1 MTTKK
6 NPFDPAAMSD
16 AMKSQAQQIW
26 LAGLGAFS
34 KAQQDGAKAF
44 EKLVSDGISMQRKA
58 QSSAE
63 EKLAEATQHA
73 SAVAK
78 HLNEGARGQIDRL
91 EVLFEE
97 RVAKAMHR
105 MGMPSLKD
113 FQDLTTR
120 VAALEKAQSGVKPA
134 RDTARKPAS
143 KKAPTVKSNR
153 SPKK

>member
-1 MTTKK
+1 
-6 NPFDPAAMSD
+6 
-16 AMKSQAQQIW
+16 MKSQAQQIW

-58 QSSAE
+58 QSNAE
-63 EKLAEATQHA
+63 EKLAEATQRA
-73 SAVAK
+73 SSAVK
-78 HLNEGARGQIDRL
+78 QLNEGARGQIDRL

-113 FQDLTTR
+113 FQALEAR
-120 VAALEKAQSGVKPA
+120 LAALENALNAHPTTRKTTKP
-134 RDTARKPAS
+134 TA
-143 KKAPTVKSNR
+143 KKTIAKSTR
-153 SPKK
+153 TPKK

>member
-1 MTTKK
+1 MTSKK

-44 EKLVSDGISMQRKA
+44 EKLVSDGISMHRKA
-58 QSSAE
+58 QSNAE
-63 EKLAEATQHA
+63 EKLAEATQRA
-73 SAVAK
+73 SSAVEQ
-78 HLNEGARGQIDRL
+78 LNEGARGQIDRL

-113 FQDLTTR
+113 FQALETR
-120 VAALEKAQSGVKPA
+120 IAALEKAQNAHPTTRKTTKPVA
-134 RDTARKPAS
+134 KKMTA
-143 KKAPTVKSNR
+143 KSTR
-153 SPKK
+153 TPKK

>member
-1 MTTKK
+1 MTSKK
-6 NPFDPAAMSD
+6 NPFDHAAMSD

-44 EKLVSDGISMQRKA
+44 EKLVIDGISMHRKA
-58 QSSAE
+58 QSNAE
-63 EKLAEATQHA
+63 EKLAEATQRA
-73 SAVAK
+73 SSAVK
-78 HLNEGARGQIDRL
+78 QLNEGARGQIDRL

-113 FQDLTTR
+113 FQALEAR
-120 VAALEKAQSGVKPA
+120 IAVLEKAQNAHPTPRKTTKPA
-134 RDTARKPAS
+134 EKKTTA
-143 KKAPTVKSNR
+143 KSTR
-153 SPKK
+153 TPKK